1 MYCFFGAQF
10 DRRRQ
15 ATSSFAALR
24 ALILILLFPLFLAPA
39 RAQFRASIQGVV
51 TDSTGAVIPGATL
64 TLTNLQTNEQRTT
77 TSNGEGIYNFNAL
90 PPDNFSLV
98 VERDGFQKKVFEH
111 LQLIP
116 EQANSVNVQLTIGAA
131 ATTVTVNAESATVLD
146 KETAK
151 RCLDAGAK
159 FLTSTGLVP
168 DVVESALAGGIVAI
182 PGALTPT
189 EVIAAWK
196 AGAQFVKIYPA
207 APVGGA
213 LYIRSLK
220 VPLPQVKL
228 IAAGG
233 VNQQNATAFIAAGAS
248 AIGVGVELLPRD
260 AVLRRQDHR
269 IHELAR
275 RFLGFV
281 AEARVTDQPY

>member
-1 MYCFFGAQF
+1 MDSKAVTACIEEIG
-10 DRRRQ
+10 
-15 ATSSFAALR
+15 
-24 ALILILLFPLFLAPA
+24 LFPGIRVKTEDQALYAAETLYHAGIPVA
-39 RAQFRASIQGVV
+39 EITMTV
-51 TDSTGAVIPGATL
+51 PGAINVIRTL
-64 TLTNLQTNEQRTT
+64 AQSFPEM
-77 TSNGEGIYNFNAL
+77 
-90 PPDNFSLV
+90 V
-98 VERDGFQKKVFEH
+98 V
-111 LQLIP
+111 
-116 EQANSVNVQLTIGAA
+116 GAG
-131 ATTVTVNAESATVLD
+131 TVLD
-146 KETAK
+146 KETAL

-168 DVVESALAGGIVAI
+168 DVVESALKGGIVAI

-207 APVGGA
+207 APVGGE

-260 AVLRRQDHR
+260 AVQRRQDHR

-281 AEARVTDQPY
+281 AEARVTDQPQ